1 MVIKIK
7 YLLEKILFMLVIV
20 EYILILVYICIKKF
34 VWDMYYNKNFLIN

>member
-7 YLLEKILFMLVIV
+7 YLMENNLFMLVIV
-20 EYILILVYICIKKF
+20 EYILILVYICIKF